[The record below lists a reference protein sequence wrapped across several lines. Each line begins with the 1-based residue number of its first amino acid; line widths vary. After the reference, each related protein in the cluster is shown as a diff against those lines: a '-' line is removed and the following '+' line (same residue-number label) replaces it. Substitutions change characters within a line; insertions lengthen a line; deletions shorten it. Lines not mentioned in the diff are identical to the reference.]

1 MDNRVFP
8 ESRDKQ
14 IEFILSELDQLHPKS
29 EVEKHAIEENVL
41 FFKSLRSV
49 LVYVRWL
56 YGLRK
61 HIQGEN
67 LLEINE
73 LLPSLDEVFHAKMA
87 EIERRPRPGI
97 IRPVVDYIT
106 KLASDGSE
114 EKRLRVASLCSGSM
128 EAERQSIELVQQI
141 GNTTRRLT
149 IVGFDIS
156 PHTRA
161 FAEKNLGKLT
171 NIRVVRETRLTEERL
186 SALEQ
191 ETEEPILVVISDNDI
206 FTLASDF
213 SSHAFDLVMTSLF
226 LHHLDEVGRTE
237 LIEHMKV
244 LAPRVLNYDGYQNE
258 VVIPILS
265 LTGWHSPVF
274 LNAAIFSTI
283 RFPSRTQVLGL
294 HSGAQIDF
302 YNHGH
307 YRAIF
312 SS

>member
-1 MDNRVFP
+1 MNSQVFP
-8 ESRDKQ
+8 EFRDKQ
-14 IEFILSELDQLHPKS
+14 IEFILCELDQLHPKS
-29 EVEKHAIEENVL
+29 EVERHAIEENVL

-49 LVYVRWL
+49 PRYVRWL
-56 YGLRK
+56 YGLRRR
-61 HIQGEN
+61 IQGES

-73 LLPSLDEVFHAKMA
+73 LLPNLDEVFHAKMA

-106 KLASDGSE
+106 RLASEGPE
-114 EKRLRVASLCSGSM
+114 ERRLRVASLGSGSM
-128 EAERQSIELVQQI
+128 EAERQSIERIQQI
-141 GNTTRRLT
+141 GNTRRFT

-161 FAEKNLGKLT
+161 FAEKNLGKLI
-171 NIRVVRETRLTEERL
+171 NVRVVQETRLTEERL
-186 SALEQ
+186 SVLEQ
-191 ETEEPILVVISDNDI
+191 ETQESILIVISDNDI
-206 FTLASDF
+206 FTLSSDF
-213 SSHAFDLVMTSLF
+213 SSNAFDLVMTSLF
-226 LHHLDEVGRTE
+226 LHHLDEVRRKE
-237 LIEHMKV
+237 LIEHMKT